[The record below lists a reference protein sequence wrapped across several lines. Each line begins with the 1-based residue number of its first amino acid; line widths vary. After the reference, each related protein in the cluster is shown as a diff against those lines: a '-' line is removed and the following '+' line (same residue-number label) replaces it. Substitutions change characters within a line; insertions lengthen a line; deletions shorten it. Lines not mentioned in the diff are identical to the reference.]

1 MTFKKVK
8 DTRHK
13 EQVAEKVKGKGQRD
27 QGTRINAQDS
37 VHACLNIPF
46 VSSCYLPCGYE
57 ESLSDEKDRKSHR

>member
-37 VHACLNIPF
+37 VLACLISLLF
-46 VSSCYLPCGYE
+46 LLVIYLPDYE
-57 ESLSDEKDRKSHR
+57 ESLSEKKDRKSYR